1 MTSADHDLHTL
12 AGAYV
17 LDAVSPDERARFA
30 THLADCAECRQEIRE
45 LREATARLGTGLAVR
60 PGPEIKPGT
69 LQAAF
74 QTSQLAPVIADDLEG
89 PAGAAPGRAGLLAG
103 TRWGAGFSRW
113 MAAAAVV
120 LIAGVA
126 ALGIATRGA
135 MQQLHHTQHQDHMIA
150 AVLNAPDAVMLN
162 APIRTGGM
170 ATIVMSHSEHM
181 GVFTAHHLKALPGSE
196 SYELWLMGPTGT
208 RPAGM
213 VKTEP
218 DGMADPAV
226 ISGMRPGD
234 MIGLTIEPAGGSQH
248 PTMVPLVLIGPKSR
262 R

>member
-45 LREATARLGTGLAVR
+45 LREATARLGTGLTVH
-60 PGPEIKPGT
+60 PNPELKPGT

-74 QTSQLAPVIADDLEG
+74 QTSQLAPVNADDSQE
-89 PAGAAPGRAGLLAG
+89 PAG
-103 TRWGAGFSRW
+103 TRWGAAFSRW
-113 MAAAAVV
+113 IAAAAVV
-120 LIAGVA
+120 LIAGIA
-126 ALGIATRGA
+126 TLGIAMHGA
-135 MQQLHHTQHQDHMIA
+135 MQQLHHTQRQDHMIA
-150 AVLNAPDAVMLN
+150 TVLNAPDAVMMT
-162 APIRTGGM
+162 AAIRTGGM

-196 SYELWLMGPTGT
+196 SYELWLMGPGGT

-234 MIGLTIEPAGGSQH
+234 MIGLTIEPASGAQH
-248 PTMVPLVLIGPKSR
+248 PTTVPLVLIGPKFR
-262 R
+262 Q